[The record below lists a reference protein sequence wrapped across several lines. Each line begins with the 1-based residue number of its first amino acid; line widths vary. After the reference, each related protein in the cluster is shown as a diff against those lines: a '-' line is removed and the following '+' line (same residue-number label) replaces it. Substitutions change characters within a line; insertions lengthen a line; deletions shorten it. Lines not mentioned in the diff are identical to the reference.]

1 MDIIFLLIIGVV
13 TGLNL
18 MFVKMKFDHKRYEDG
33 VLDLLVLVAL
43 SFVFGGSFSG
53 LVVATVSSLIIS
65 IYLFISPPKLLT
77 KLLNSH

>member
-1 MDIIFLLIIGVV
+1 MDIIFLLIIGAV

-18 MFVKMKFDHKRYEDG
+18 MFVKMKFDRKRYEDG

>member
-18 MFVKMKFDHKRYEDG
+18 MFVKMKFDRKRYEDG

>member
-1 MDIIFLLIIGVV
+1 MDIIFLLVIGVV

-18 MFVKMKFDHKRYEDG
+18 MFVKMKFDRKRYEDG

-77 KLLNSH
+77 KLLSSH